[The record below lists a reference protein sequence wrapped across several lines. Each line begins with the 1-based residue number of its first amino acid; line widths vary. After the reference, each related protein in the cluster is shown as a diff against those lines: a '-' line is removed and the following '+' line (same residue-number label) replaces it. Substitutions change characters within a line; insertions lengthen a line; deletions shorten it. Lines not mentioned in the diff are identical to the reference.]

1 MVICVLVLY
10 CKIKIS
16 KNVVQENYCKA
27 KDILLKLA
35 NKKQRV
41 SMDDLFFLQKW
52 IEANYKDVSIVEDL
66 NVIVEDRMKEN
77 DIIILDEFDYYRSIM
92 EETPSY

>member
-1 MVICVLVLY
+1 M
-10 CKIKIS
+10 
-16 KNVVQENYCKA
+16 VQENYCKA

>member
-1 MVICVLVLY
+1 M
-10 CKIKIS
+10 
-16 KNVVQENYCKA
+16 QENYCKA